1 MTKIELA
8 QILYALQKAYGKK
21 NATHL
26 FEKLVKII
34 AS

>member
-1 MTKIELA
+1 MSKNELA
-8 QILYALQKAYGKK
+8 QILYALIKTYGKK
-21 NATHL
+21 NAIEL